1 MPLLFVMA
9 IITGAMCLL
18 MGLLA
23 ELLVRTYYESQNK
36 TTYAI
41 SNLNEQ
47 GDEVTPPSS
56 DAGQMP
62 SHLQ

>member
-1 MPLLFVMA
+1 
-9 IITGAMCLL
+9 

-41 SNLNEQ
+41 SAATAEDSPSP
-47 GDEVTPPSS
+47 GPPESPS
-56 DAGQMP
+56 D
-62 SHLQ
+62 LK

>member
-1 MPLLFVMA
+1 
-9 IITGAMCLL
+9 

-47 GDEVTPPSS
+47 GDEIAPSMS
-56 DAGQMP
+56 DAEQTL
-62 SHLQ
+62 SHSK